1 VFANARFARYAPFG
15 RGRVILGESQSALPI
30 QVFTT
35 TGFLKPGIFK
45 AGTKVKIIFRKQRMG
60 FSTDYFAVPLDEVP
74 EKLRDKDGVEGTA
87 LKWRSLEISEPKIT
101 DEFRKQFPKILQA
114 VTKFVGA
121 IPKSPR
127 AQRDLANWTRKIL
140 VKTGGGKLGLVLD
153 KQKIKVVK
161 DKIPRPDLVLVMD
174 DPANLVGWTKGGSIV
189 NLIRTGAAAVNN
201 LQDMETIFKLD
212 RLPRSVRRDAEE
224 RARK

>member
-1 VFANARFARYAPFG
+1 
-15 RGRVILGESQSALPI
+15 
-30 QVFTT
+30 
-35 TGFLKPGIFK
+35 
-45 AGTKVKIIFRKQRMG
+45 
-60 FSTDYFAVPLDEVP
+60 
-74 EKLRDKDGVEGTA
+74 
-87 LKWRSLEISEPKIT
+87 
-101 DEFRKQFPKILQA
+101 
-114 VTKFVGA
+114 
-121 IPKSPR
+121 
-127 AQRDLANWTRKIL
+127 